1 MQRFDIDALEGAI
14 GYTFKNKALLQ
25 EALTHSSYSNEL
37 KAKKQICR
45 CNERLEFMGDAVLS
59 AVVSEYL
66 FEVFPDMPEGEL
78 STMRAAL
85 VQSQALASYSR
96 AFSVGD
102 FLYLGHGEEKN
113 NGRDRQS
120 TLENAFEAIVA
131 AIYLDAAESG
141 FDEAKKFVLPII
153 KAQLADVNFASN
165 HTDAK
170 TELQQLVQQAEGDFL
185 EYKVVSESGP
195 DHNKLFVVVAMLNS
209 NVIGKGEGRSKREAE
224 QSAAREALRLFG
236 KLKD

>member
-1 MQRFDIDALEGAI
+1 MQRFDICALEDAL

-59 AVVSEYL
+59 AVVSEHL

-96 AFSVGD
+96 SFGVGD

-113 NGRDRQS
+113 NGRNRQS

-131 AIYLDAAESG
+131 AIYLDAAEQG
-141 FDEAKKFVLPII
+141 FDEVRRFVLPII
-153 KAQLADVNFASN
+153 KAQLADSDFAIN

-185 EYKVVSESGP
+185 EYKVISESGP
-195 DHNKLFVVVAMLNS
+195 DHNKLFTVVAMIIS
-209 NVIGKGEGRSKREAE
+209 NIIGKGEGRSKREAE
-224 QSAAREALRLFG
+224 QAAAREALKLFG
-236 KLKD
+236 KL

>member
-1 MQRFDIDALEGAI
+1 MSVLEEAL

-25 EALTHSSYSNEL
+25 EALTHSSYSNEV

-66 FEVFPDMPEGEL
+66 FEKFPNMPEGEL

-96 AFSVGD
+96 SLGVGD

-113 NGRDRQS
+113 DGRNRQS
-120 TLENAFEAIVA
+120 TLENVFEAIIA
-131 AIYLDAAESG
+131 AIYLDAQEQG
-141 FDEAKKFVLPII
+141 FFEVRKLVLPII
-153 KAQLADVNFASN
+153 KAQLADSNFALN

-170 TELQQLVQQAEGDFL
+170 TELQQLIQQTEGDFL
-185 EYKVVSESGP
+185 EYRIASESGP
-195 DHNKLFVVVAMLNS
+195 DHNKTFTVFAMLNS
-209 NVIGKGEGRSKREAE
+209 NVIGTGEGHSKREAE
-224 QSAAREALRLFG
+224 QAAAREALKLFG
-236 KLKD
+236 KL

>member
-1 MQRFDIDALEGAI
+1 MQRFDICVLENAL
-14 GYTFKNKALLQ
+14 GYTFNDKAFLR

-45 CNERLEFMGDAVLS
+45 CNERLEFLGDTVLS
-59 AVVSEYL
+59 VVVSEYL
-66 FEVFPDMPEGEL
+66 FEIFPDLPEGEL

-96 AFSVGD
+96 SFGVGD
-102 FLYLGHGEEKN
+102 FLYLGNGEEKN
-113 NGRDRQS
+113 DGRNRQS

-131 AIYLDAAESG
+131 AIYLDAGERG
-141 FDEAKKFVLPII
+141 FEEVKRLVLPII
-153 KAQLADVNFASN
+153 KSQLADADFAIN

-170 TELQQLVQQAEGDFL
+170 TELQQLIQQTEGDFL
-185 EYKVVSESGP
+185 EYKIIGESGP
-195 DHNKLFVVVAMLNS
+195 DHQKTFSVAAMLNS

-224 QSAAREALRLFG
+224 QAAAREALKLFG
-236 KLKD
+236 KL

>member
-1 MQRFDIDALEGAI
+1 MQRFDISALEDAI

-59 AVVSEYL
+59 AVVSEHL

-96 AFSVGD
+96 SFGVGD

-113 NGRDRQS
+113 NGRNRQS

-131 AIYLDAAESG
+131 AIYLDAAEQG
-141 FDEAKKFVLPII
+141 FDEVRRFVLPII
-153 KAQLADVNFASN
+153 KAQLADSDFAIN

-170 TELQQLVQQAEGDFL
+170 TELQQLTQVSDGATPT
-185 EYKVVSESGP
+185 YKVVGESGP
-195 DHNKLFVVVAMLNS
+195 DHAKVFEVEVRLNS
-209 NVIGKGEGRSKREAE
+209 NVIGHGKGNSKREAE
-224 QSAAREALRLFG
+224 QNAAREALNLFG
-236 KLKD
+236 VE

>member
-1 MQRFDIDALEGAI
+1 MQRFDIEALEKSI

-37 KAKKQICR
+37 KAKRQTCR

-66 FEVFPDMPEGEL
+66 FGVFPDMPEGEL

-96 AFSVGD
+96 SFEVGD
-102 FLYLGHGEEKN
+102 FLYLGNGEEKN
-113 NGRDRQS
+113 NGRSRQS

-131 AIYLDAAESG
+131 AIYFDAGVEG
-141 FDEAKKFVLPII
+141 FDRVKAFVLPII
-153 KAQLADVNFASN
+153 KAQLSDINFALN

-195 DHNKLFVVVAMLNS
+195 DHNKTFSVVAMLNS
-209 NVIGKGEGRSKREAE
+209 NVIGKGDGHSKREAE
-224 QSAAREALRLFG
+224 QAAAREALKLFG
-236 KLKD
+236 KL

>member
-1 MQRFDIDALEGAI
+1 MQRFDICVLEKSL

-37 KAKKQICR
+37 KAKKQVCR
-45 CNERLEFMGDAVLS
+45 CNERLEFLGDAVLS
-59 AVVSEYL
+59 VVVSEYL
-66 FEVFPDMPEGEL
+66 FDVFPNMPEGEL

-96 AFSVGD
+96 SFCVGD

-113 NGRDRQS
+113 DGRNRQS
-120 TLENAFEAIVA
+120 TLENVFEAIVA
-131 AIYLDAAESG
+131 AIYLDAGESG
-141 FDEAKKFVLPII
+141 FEEVKKFVLPII
-153 KAQLADVNFASN
+153 KAQLSDVDFALH

-185 EYKVVSESGP
+185 EYKVVCESGP
-195 DHNKLFVVVAMLNS
+195 DHNKTFSVVAMLNS
-209 NVIGKGEGRSKREAE
+209 NIIGKGNGHSKREAE
-224 QSAAREALRLFG
+224 QAAAREALKLFG
-236 KLKD
+236 KL

>member
-1 MQRFDIDALEGAI
+1 MQRFDISALEDAI

-59 AVVSEYL
+59 AVVSEHL

-96 AFSVGD
+96 SFGVGD

-113 NGRDRQS
+113 NGRNRQS
-120 TLENAFEAIVA
+120 TLENVFEAIVA
-131 AIYLDAAESG
+131 AIYLDAAEQG
-141 FDEAKKFVLPII
+141 FDEVRRFVLPII
-153 KAQLADVNFASN
+153 KSQLDDADFTLN

-170 TELQQLVQQAEGDFL
+170 TELQQLIQQTEGDFL

-195 DHNKLFVVVAMLNS
+195 DHNKTFVVAAMLNS
-209 NVIGKGEGRSKREAE
+209 NVIGKGEGHSKREAE
-224 QSAAREALRLFG
+224 QAAAREALKLFG
-236 KLKD
+236 RL

>member
-1 MQRFDIDALEGAI
+1 MQRFDICALEDAL

-59 AVVSEYL
+59 AVVSEHL

-96 AFSVGD
+96 SFGVGD

-113 NGRDRQS
+113 NGRNRQS

-131 AIYLDAAESG
+131 AIYLDAAEQG
-141 FDEAKKFVLPII
+141 FDEVRRFVLPII
-153 KAQLADVNFASN
+153 KAQLADSDFAIN

-185 EYKVVSESGP
+185 EYKVISESGP
-195 DHNKLFVVVAMLNS
+195 DHNKLFTVVAMINS
-209 NVIGKGEGRSKREAE
+209 NIIGKGEGRSKREAE
-224 QSAAREALRLFG
+224 QAAAREALKLFG
-236 KLKD
+236 KL

>member
-1 MQRFDIDALEGAI
+1 MQRLDFSALEGAI
-14 GYTFKNKALLQ
+14 GYTFNNKELLS

-37 KAKKQICR
+37 KAKKQACP
-45 CNERLEFMGDAVLS
+45 CNERLEFHGDSVLS
-59 AVVSEYL
+59 CVVSEYL
-66 FEVFPDMPEGEL
+66 FAPFPDTPEGEL

-96 AFSVGD
+96 SLGVGD
-102 FLYLGHGEEKN
+102 FLYLGKGEEKN

-131 AIYLDAAESG
+131 AIYLDAGARG
-141 FDEAKKFVLPII
+141 FDVVKGFVLPFIVA
-153 KAQLADVNFASN
+153 KLSDDNFVLN

-170 TELQQLVQQAEGDFL
+170 TELQQLIQQVEGDFL
-185 EYKVVSESGP
+185 EYKTVDEQGP
-195 DHNKLFVVVAMLNS
+195 DHDKLFTVVAMLNS
-209 NVIGKGEGRSKREAE
+209 NVIGKGVGRSKREAE

-236 KLKD
+236 KIG

>member
-1 MQRFDIDALEGAI
+1 MQRLDFSALEGAI
-14 GYTFKNKALLQ
+14 GYTFNNKELLS

-59 AVVSEYL
+59 AVVSEHL

-85 VQSQALASYSR
+85 VQSQTLASYSR
-96 AFSVGD
+96 SFGVGD

-113 NGRDRQS
+113 NGRNRQS

-131 AIYLDAAESG
+131 AIYLDAAEQG
-141 FDEAKKFVLPII
+141 FDEVRRFVLPII
-153 KAQLADVNFASN
+153 KAQLADSDFAIN

-170 TELQQLVQQAEGDFL
+170 TELQQLIQQVEGDFL
-185 EYKVVSESGP
+185 EYKTVDEQGP
-195 DHNKLFVVVAMLNS
+195 DHDKLFTVVAMLNS
-209 NVIGKGEGRSKREAE
+209 NVIGKGVGRSKREAE

-236 KLKD
+236 KIG

>member
-1 MQRFDIDALEGAI
+1 MQRFDIEALEGAI

-59 AVVSEYL
+59 AVVSEHL

-85 VQSQALASYSR
+85 VQSQALAGYAR
-96 AFSVGD
+96 EIGLGD

-113 NGRDRQS
+113 RDQQS
-120 TLENAFEAIVA
+120 ILEDAFEALLA
-131 AIYLDAAESG
+131 AIYLDAEPCG
-141 FDEAKKFVLPII
+141 LEKVRELILPIV
-153 KAQLADVNFASN
+153 KRQLAKNDVEMRHS
-165 HTDAK
+165 DAK
-170 TELQQLVQQAEGDFL
+170 TELQQLTQVSDGATPT
-185 EYKVVSESGP
+185 YKVISESGP
-195 DHNKLFVVVAMLNS
+195 DHAKTFEVEVRLNS
-209 NVIGKGEGRSKREAE
+209 NVIGHGKGKSKREAE
-224 QSAAREALRLFG
+224 QNAAREALELFG
-236 KLKD
+236 V